1 MILSTEYRIQGIDI
15 KLNMKDKNV
24 AAIMALF
31 LGGFGIHRFY
41 LGQIGLGIF
50 YCIFFWS
57 PIPWILG
64 LIDSIAF
71 FSMDRDR
78 FDIKYNRQYFKVE
91 KRKRRDR
98 ETDFDRSRQ
107 RREREIEK
115 WERRQRQRERYW
127 ENKENSREG
136 RSSYKRNT
144 PEYKRPEP
152 RPKTN
157 PYKLSGIKKY
167 KDYDYDGAIEDFEKA
182 LEVDE
187 KDIATH
193 FNLACAYSLNENV
206 TKSLYHLDKA
216 IEYGFDDFKKIKSH
230 DALAYIRI
238 QKEFEVFESNG
249 FRLIPQ
255 LEAPKEDLLSSS
267 VDLLE
272 QLKKLGELRD
282 RGLLTEEEFT
292 TQKKKLLR

>member
-1 MILSTEYRIQGIDI
+1 
-15 KLNMKDKNV
+15 
-24 AAIMALF
+24 MALF

-64 LIDSIAF
+64 LIDAIAF

-78 FDIKYNRQYFKVE
+78 FDIKYNKQYFTVE
-91 KRKRRDR
+91 KRRRRRRD
-98 ETDFDRSRQ
+98 TDFDRNRQ
-107 RREREIEK
+107 EREREIEK

-127 ENKENSREG
+127 EDKEKVREE
-136 RSSYKRNT
+136 RPRPRKRERQ
-144 PEYKRPEP
+144 PEVNRPAP

-182 LEVDE
+182 LEIDE
-187 KDIATH
+187 KDIACH
-193 FNLACAYSLNENV
+193 FNLACAYSLNEDI

-216 IEYGFDDFKKIKSH
+216 VEYGFDDFKRIKSH

-238 QKEFEVFESNG
+238 QREFEVFENNG

-255 LEAPKEDLLSSS
+255 LEAPKEEDLLSSS
-267 VDLLE
+267 VDLLD